1 MSILQTRKR
10 SIGRLAAVAASFLLV
25 VGLAACGGKTAARSS
40 APPASSAA
48 PAAAATVDVLPD
60 PATIGAFTPATVTI
74 TVGQSVEWVFKDA
87 NPHTATADDG
97 SFSSVASGL
106 SNGQT
111 YSHTFT
117 KAGTYPYHC
126 AIHPQMHGTVIVH

>member
-10 SIGRLAAVAASFLLV
+10 SIGRVAAVAGSFLLV
-25 VGLAACGGKTAARSS
+25 VGLAACGANTTGSS

-48 PAAAATVDVLPD
+48 PAAAAVVDVLPD

-74 TVGQSVEWVFKDA
+74 SVGQTVEWVFKDA
-87 NPHTATADDG
+87 NPHTATADDM

-106 SNGQT
+106 ANGQT

-126 AIHPQMHGTVIVH
+126 AIHPQMHGTVIVK